1 MPYFRQIFLGL
12 SLSII
17 SFITPNESLAQV
29 QSQTA
34 NTNLELRPLRIG
46 GVPLLAEVADTN
58 RSRQLG
64 LMHRQFLAEH
74 RAMLFVFSEPQ
85 SLCFWMRNTQI
96 PLSIAYIDEHAKVI
110 DIFDMQPLD
119 ENSIC
124 SSTPAQFALEVN
136 QGWFERHQVQ
146 VGDLLQPGEWHDT
159 EAAEKALQ

>member
-34 NTNLELRPLRIG
+34 NTTLELKPLRIG

-58 RSRQLG
+58 RSRQRG
-64 LMHRQFLAEH
+64 LMHRPFLAEH

-85 SLCFWMRNTQI
+85 QLCFWMRNTLI

-124 SSTPAQFALEVN
+124 SSSPTQFALEVN
-136 QGWFERHQVQ
+136 QGWFERHKVQ
-146 VGDLLQPGEWHDT
+146 VGDLLQSGDWRDT
-159 EAAEKALQ
+159 EAAERALQ